1 MLTCDQ
7 TFDCLTDPI
16 HRHNESVEQHL
27 DACPRCRDMA
37 DALEPALDLFGEVN
51 EVETWQL
58 PMASGEYEL
67 EEQPRVDRAPA
78 GAAPRPWAR
87 GYKRSTRLHNDGLT
101 IAVFL
106 VLISTMAAALVNV
119 GRDDESAAAVAI
131 QLPPNCQRTEPTK
144 SDADNV
150 IAGCVA
156 CHLKMA
162 ALADMEPM
170 HRQHAQTLVNRCV
183 ECHLEIAM
191 HSTDTDVAISRTAD
205 PASHSLLANC
215 LFGRGS

>member
-67 EEQPRVDRAPA
+67 EEQPRVDRA
-78 GAAPRPWAR
+78 
-87 GYKRSTRLHNDGLT
+87 
-101 IAVFL
+101 
-106 VLISTMAAALVNV
+106 
-119 GRDDESAAAVAI
+119 
-131 QLPPNCQRTEPTK
+131 

>member
-1 MLTCDQ
+1 MMLTCDQ
-7 TFDCLTDPI
+7 IFDCLTDPI

-37 DALEPALDLFGEVN
+37 DALEPALDLFD

-58 PMASGEYEL
+58 PMASGEYGL
-67 EEQPRVDRAPA
+67 EEQPRVERAPT

-87 GYKRSTRLHNDGLT
+87 GYKRPTRIHNDGLT

-106 VLISTMAAALVNV
+106 VLVSTMAAALVNV
-119 GRDDESAAAVAI
+119 GRDDESVPAVAI
-131 QLPPNCQRTEPTK
+131 QLPPNCQRTEATK
-144 SDADNV
+144 SEADNV
-150 IAGCVA
+150 VAGCVA

-170 HRQHAQTLVNRCV
+170 QRQHAQTLVNRCV

-191 HSTDTDVAISRTAD
+191 HTTDSDVAIVDAGNGSESR
-205 PASHSLLANC
+205 LLASC
-215 LFGRGS
+215 LFGHSGG